1 MITAVDS
8 SVLWAL
14 IKAESGHEDWLLALA
29 NAAGEGPLVVCPVV
43 FAELAPSTAD
53 AGQLLGFL
61 DRLGIAY
68 SPISEDAAYLAG
80 RMFAD
85 YRRAGG
91 PRQHLA
97 PDFMIAAHATIQA
110 DRLAAVDRGY
120 LRRWFPE
127 LVLLGK

>member
-29 NAAGEGPLVVCPVV
+29 NAASEGPLVVCPVV

-61 DRLGIAY
+61 DRLGIGY
-68 SPISEDAAYLAG
+68 SPISEDAAHLAG

-85 YRRAGG
+85 YRTAGG
-91 PRQHLA
+91 PRQHLV
-97 PDFMIAAHATIQA
+97 PDFMIAAHARTQA
-110 DRLAAVDRGY
+110 DRPILAT
-120 LRRWFPE
+120 
-127 LVLLGK
+127 